1 MHHLLR
7 GLIHG
12 IAICAF
18 AAWMSP
24 PPALAA
30 AAVDG
35 EDTTRARPRLLE
47 FDIAA
52 QPLAA
57 ALQRYAVTADQ
68 TVLFSDALV
77 SGRTS
82 AAIKGRFPPRVA
94 LEALL
99 AGTGLTADD
108 SDPQLNGGFVLR
120 RAPVNS
126 VDGVARTS
134 TLDRR
139 YDGLVQM
146 RVFEALCADPR
157 TVPGDYRAL
166 LRLQLDR
173 EGQLFPHL
181 VRSTGN
187 VMRDAA
193 LLGALG
199 GLRMEQAPPADLR
212 QPLVMVILPRDRV
225 AGTPCEAEGARD

>member
-1 MHHLLR
+1 MQHVVR

-12 IAICAF
+12 AAICAL

-24 PPALAA
+24 SPSLAA

-35 EDTTRARPRLLE
+35 EDTRARSRLLD
-47 FDIAA
+47 FDIPA

-77 SGRTS
+77 SGRAS
-82 AAIKGRFPPRVA
+82 AAIRGRLPARAA

-99 AGTGLTADD
+99 AGTGLAADD
-108 SDPQLNGGFVLR
+108 SDPQLNGAFVLR
-120 RAPVNS
+120 RIPASPVEDIPKS
-126 VDGVARTS
+126 PA
-134 TLDRR
+134 LDRR
-139 YDGLVQM
+139 YDGLVQA

-187 VMRDAA
+187 VVRDAA

-199 GLRMEQAPPADLR
+199 GLRMEHAPPADLR
-212 QPLVMVILPRDRV
+212 QPLVLVILPRDRV
-225 AGTPCEAEGARD
+225 AGMPCETEGPRD